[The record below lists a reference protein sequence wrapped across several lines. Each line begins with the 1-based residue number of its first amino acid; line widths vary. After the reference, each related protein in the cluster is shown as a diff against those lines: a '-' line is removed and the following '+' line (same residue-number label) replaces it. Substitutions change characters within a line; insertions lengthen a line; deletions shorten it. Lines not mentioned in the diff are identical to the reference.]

1 MWRAKIMIVG
11 LIVTLTFIALIFL
24 LIRRLVVAK
33 QRRRELGEEVRSFF
47 QYSLLFGLLIVVT
60 SGLSGILARIF
71 EPAKPLID
79 NELQLA
85 RDTAFLIVGIPIFIG
100 LIYWAKRSY
109 QKDPGEKEDFAFTTY
124 FALATLFSLALTL
137 NKGYDFLTGIFS
149 EDGFN
154 GAKLAVFLTWSV
166 SLGIHYQLTR
176 RLIAPHFSRAQF
188 LLASLITLVISMIGL
203 AKLIRTAIAPLF
215 PHLNKDALLIGTDPS
230 LRGAALLLVAAPL
243 WYLFWIRT
251 QIKNERSSSW
261 HFYLLIGGIGGGL
274 ATAVISSSMLFY
286 QTLIWFFGDPGSQI
300 SAIHFSGAPMAI
312 GAFSV
317 GLISFF
323 YHRAILKNRRGE
335 TRNEIVRIY
344 QYILSGIGL
353 ILSSLAILLL
363 IVATI
368 EILTESSTL
377 YGSQSINMIL
387 ASVTLLLV
395 GGPLWLITW
404 HQIGVEYQLNKEME
418 ASSRTRR
425 VYLFALFGVSAIA
438 AIISLLTIFVRLFEA
453 LFGTGLNGATT
464 REMAYSIGILF
475 TTAVIAGYHFK
486 ILRADRSLAISQ
498 LKGPR
503 YLLLIGPE
511 DSSIKKE
518 VEKLT
523 GGVVEVLNRRE
534 NIENTWSLE
543 EIENLIGVN
552 REESQ
557 VIILDEKGARSIS
570 IER

>member
-33 QRRRELGEEVRSFF
+33 HRRRELGEEVRSFF

-71 EPAKPLID
+71 EPAKPLIG

-154 GAKLAVFLTWSV
+154 GAKLAVFLTWSA

-377 YGSQSINMIL
+377 YGLQSINTIL
-387 ASVTLLLV
+387 ASITLLLV

-404 HQIGVEYQLNKEME
+404 HQIGVEYQVNKEME

-453 LFGTGLNGATT
+453 HFGTGLNGATT

-511 DSSIKKE
+511 NSSIKKE

-523 GGVVEVLNRRE
+523 GGVVDVLNRRE

>member
-1 MWRAKIMIVG
+1 MWRAKIMIIG

-71 EPAKPLID
+71 EPAKPLIG

-154 GAKLAVFLTWSV
+154 GAKLAVFLTWSA

-377 YGSQSINMIL
+377 YGLQSINTIL
-387 ASVTLLLV
+387 ASITLLLV

-404 HQIGVEYQLNKEME
+404 HQIGVEYQVNKEME

-511 DSSIKKE
+511 NSSIKKE

-543 EIENLIGVN
+543 EIENLIEVN

>member
-1 MWRAKIMIVG
+1 MIIG

-71 EPAKPLID
+71 EPAKPLIG

-154 GAKLAVFLTWSV
+154 GAKLAVFLTWSA

-377 YGSQSINMIL
+377 YGLQSINTIL
-387 ASVTLLLV
+387 ASITLLLV

-404 HQIGVEYQLNKEME
+404 HQIGVEYQVNKEME

-511 DSSIKKE
+511 NSSIKKE

-543 EIENLIGVN
+543 EIENLIEVN

>member
-100 LIYWAKRSY
+100 LIYWAKKSY
-109 QKDPGEKEDFAFTTY
+109 QNDPGEKEDFAFTTY

>member
-100 LIYWAKRSY
+100 LIYWAKKSY
-109 QKDPGEKEDFAFTTY
+109 QNDPGEKEDFAFTTY

-523 GGVVEVLNRRE
+523 GGVVDVLNRRE

>member
-100 LIYWAKRSY
+100 LIYWAKKSY
-109 QKDPGEKEDFAFTTY
+109 QNDPGEKEDFAFTTY

-453 LFGTGLNGATT
+453 LFGTGLNDATT

-523 GGVVEVLNRRE
+523 GGVVDVLNRRE

>member
-71 EPAKPLID
+71 EPAKPLIG

-377 YGSQSINMIL
+377 YGLQSINTIL
-387 ASVTLLLV
+387 ASITLLLV

-523 GGVVEVLNRRE
+523 GGVVDVLNRRE

>member
-1 MWRAKIMIVG
+1 MIVG

-100 LIYWAKRSY
+100 LIYWAKKSY
-109 QKDPGEKEDFAFTTY
+109 QNDPGEKEDFAFTTY

-453 LFGTGLNGATT
+453 LFGTGLNDATT

-523 GGVVEVLNRRE
+523 GGVVDVLNRRE

>member
-1 MWRAKIMIVG
+1 MIVG

-33 QRRRELGEEVRSFF
+33 HRRRELGEEVRSFF

-71 EPAKPLID
+71 EPAKPLIG

-154 GAKLAVFLTWSV
+154 GAKLAVFLTWSA

-377 YGSQSINMIL
+377 YGLQSINTIL
-387 ASVTLLLV
+387 ASITLLLV

-404 HQIGVEYQLNKEME
+404 HQIGVEYQVNKEME

-453 LFGTGLNGATT
+453 HFGTGLNGATT

-511 DSSIKKE
+511 NSSIKKE

-523 GGVVEVLNRRE
+523 GGVVDVLNRRE